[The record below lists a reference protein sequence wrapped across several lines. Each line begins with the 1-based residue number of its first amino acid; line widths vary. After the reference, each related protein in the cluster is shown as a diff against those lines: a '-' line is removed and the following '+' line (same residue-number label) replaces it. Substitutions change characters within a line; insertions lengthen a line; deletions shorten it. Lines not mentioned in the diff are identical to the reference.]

1 MRQSESFEQHKFIF
15 VYSGIN
21 FRVTGSY
28 TYHQDELASAGR
40 YQNLAFPF
48 SNFVCEQRGQGLIF

>member
-15 VYSGIN
+15 VYSAIN

-28 TYHQDELASAGR
+28 TYHQDALASAGWC
-40 YQNLAFPF
+40 QNLAFPF